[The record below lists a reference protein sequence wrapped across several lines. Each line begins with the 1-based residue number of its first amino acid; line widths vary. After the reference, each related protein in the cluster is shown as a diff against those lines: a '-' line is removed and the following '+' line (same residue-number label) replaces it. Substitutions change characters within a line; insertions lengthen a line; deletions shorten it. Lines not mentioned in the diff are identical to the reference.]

1 MAIDQIYLLGPEGT
15 FSDHAARRFRDHLAR
30 NGQSKTPDLSYTR
43 SIPEALELA
52 SQHPLS
58 RAVTPIEN
66 SESGIVVATQDHLT
80 RYGLFIEWEISVR
93 VRFRILSDVPLAE
106 VVGLYVHPV
115 AFEQCD
121 TFVAR
126 QLPRARPTFTRSN
139 IDSAMRWRDAAPSE
153 HMAAIVPYDHT
164 SDRSAFVDLSDIQN
178 DQQNT
183 TRFIVARSGR
193 GMLADY
199 TRAKTSLVI
208 SPDADRPGL
217 LFEIL
222 SVFKKHNINLC
233 RIESRPAR
241 TRPWAYV
248 FFMDITNNT
257 GTSDAMR
264 ELFAGR
270 WTVTLLGTY
279 DELPLL
285 PSEGGASHSR
295 SAPPPSR

>member
-15 FSDHAARRFRDHLAR
+15 FSDHAARRFRDYLTR
-30 NGQSKTPDLSYTR
+30 TGQTKAPDLFYTR

-52 SQHPLS
+52 AKHPLS

-66 SESGIVVATQDHLT
+66 SESGIVVATQDHLA
-80 RYGLFIEWEISVR
+80 RYGLFVDWEISVP
-93 VRFRILSDVPLAE
+93 VRFRILSDAPLAE
-106 VVGLYVHPV
+106 VVGLFVHPV
-115 AFEQCD
+115 ALEQCD
-121 TFVAR
+121 TFMAR

-139 IDSAMRWRDAAPSE
+139 VDSGLRWRDSTPGDR
-153 HMAAIVPYDHT
+153 MAAIVPHDYVAGRD
-164 SDRSAFVDLSDIQN
+164 AFVDVQEIQN

-183 TRFIVARSGR
+183 TRFVVAQSGR
-193 GMLADY
+193 GVQPDY
-199 TRAKTSLVI
+199 KRGKTSLLI

-248 FFMDITNNT
+248 FFMDITNNAT
-257 GTSDAMR
+257 TAEAVR

-270 WTVTLLGTY
+270 WTVTVLGTY
-279 DELPLL
+279 DELPV
-285 PSEGGASHSR
+285 AS
-295 SAPPPSR
+295 

>member
-15 FSDHAARRFRDHLAR
+15 FSDHAARRFREYLAR
-30 NGQSKTPDLSYTR
+30 SGQAKVAELSYTR

-66 SESGIVVATQDHLT
+66 SESGMVVATQDHLT
-80 RYGLFIEWEISVR
+80 RYGLFIDWEISVA
-93 VRFRILSDVPLAE
+93 VRFRIVSDVPLAE

-115 AFEQCD
+115 ALEQCD

-139 IDSAMRWRDAAPSE
+139 IDSGVRWRDSAPGE
-153 HMAAIVPYDHT
+153 HMAAIIPYDYAAG
-164 SDRSAFVDLSDIQN
+164 RNAFVDVPGIQN

-183 TRFIVARSGR
+183 TRFVVARNGR
-193 GMLADY
+193 GVQPDY
-199 TRAKTSLVI
+199 TRARTSLLI

-248 FFMDITNNT
+248 FYMDITNNA
-257 GTSDAMR
+257 GTAEAVR
-264 ELFAGR
+264 ELFLGR
-270 WTVTLLGTY
+270 WTVTVLGTFS
-279 DELPLL
+279 ELP
-285 PSEGGASHSR
+285 AT
-295 SAPPPSR
+295 

>member
-15 FSDHAARRFRDHLAR
+15 FSDQAARRFREFLAR
-30 NGQSKTPDLSYTR
+30 SGEAKMAALSYTR
-43 SIPEALELA
+43 SIPEALEHA

-66 SESGIVVATQDHLT
+66 SESGMVVVTQDHLA
-80 RYGLFIEWEISVR
+80 RHNLFIDWEISVR

-106 VVGLYVHPV
+106 VNGLFVHPV
-115 AFEQCD
+115 ALEQCD

-126 QLPRARPTFTRSN
+126 QLPRACPTFTRSN
-139 IDSAMRWRDAAPSE
+139 IDSAVRWRDAPKTGRT
-153 HMAAIVPYDHT
+153 AAIVPFDHPAGRT
-164 SDRSAFVDLSDIQN
+164 AFVDLPDIQN

-183 TRFIVARSGR
+183 TRFVVAHSGR
-193 GMLADY
+193 GIQPDY
-199 TRAKTSLVI
+199 TRTKTSILI

-217 LFEIL
+217 LFEML

-248 FFMDITNNT
+248 FYLDITNNAAT
-257 GTSDAMR
+257 ADAMR
-264 ELFAGR
+264 DLFAGR
-270 WTVTLLGTY
+270 WTVTVLGTY
-279 DELPLL
+279 SELPLS
-285 PSEGGASHSR
+285 P
-295 SAPPPSR
+295 